1 MSNDVYFNFEDIYNP
16 LNHFLNPFQPY
27 LNENIIENN
36 QKQNEKTEEISF
48 CVWLFDCCCCCCFI
62 YD

>member
-16 LNHFLNPFQPY
+16 LNRFLNPFQPY
-27 LNENIIENN
+27 INENLIENN
-36 QKQNEKTEEISF
+36 QKQNEKTEENSF
-48 CVWLFDCCCCCCFI
+48 CDWLFDCCCCCFI